1 MRRANACLCSEG
13 RKASGAGTVG
23 LDISSY
29 GYWSL
34 RIANAVRVMRLE
46 IAGIDVSVTFTSQFK
61 KIVALATFAPAE
73 YHNSL

>member
-1 MRRANACLCSEG
+1 
-13 RKASGAGTVG
+13 
-23 LDISSY
+23 
-29 GYWSL
+29 
-34 RIANAVRVMRLE
+34 MRLE